1 MRCASLLLHY
11 SPAQYPADVDLGERE
26 TKLLCEG
33 RSSLHSLSS
42 VRAAGGVGGG
52 VSRGA
57 GQGGV
62 VLSLHSKP
70 WEARLLFLRAPKH
83 GVPDQ
88 ILGPERLGINS

>member
-42 VRAAGGVGGG
+42 VRAAGGVGVGSAGVLGRGG
-52 VSRGA
+52 
-57 GQGGV
+57 
-62 VLSLHSKP
+62 
-70 WEARLLFLRAPKH
+70 
-83 GVPDQ
+83 
-88 ILGPERLGINS
+88 